1 MSIATASTSAQGH
14 RLRVLLVGK
23 HELACR
29 LLALL
34 RDEPRV
40 QVGIVPARSEV
51 ARDGRETL
59 TGALRAGDQVVPDD
73 GRVALADAVRTFRPA
88 VVVSAG
94 FDRIVK
100 AEVLDAIPNPVNIH
114 FGRLPRYR
122 GSFSIPWAIMNDD
135 DVIGITVHRMAPSI
149 DDGPIHL
156 QATIPNDRGSS
167 CRVLYLQA
175 VERGA
180 ALFRQYLDL
189 VLTTAAVPAIPQDE
203 LAATYYPPEYPGD
216 FRVPWKQM
224 TTYVRNYIRAASF
237 VPLPGAH
244 TSVDDT
250 AFEIEWPVDERFGDP
265 RLAPGTIVSCD
276 GRDWIATLN
285 GLIGPRLVRH
295 AGGEEAFANFVDR
308 RRLAGKRCT

>member
-1 MSIATASTSAQGH
+1 MSVTTASPSAQGH

-40 QVGIVPARSEV
+40 QLGIVPARSEV

-59 TGALRAGDQVVPDD
+59 TGALRAGDQVVADD
-73 GRVALADAVRTFRPA
+73 GRIALADAVRTFRPA

-175 VERGA
+175 VEREGA
-180 ALFRQYLDL
+180 CKREQACR
-189 VLTTAAVPAIPQDE
+189 I
-203 LAATYYPPEYPGD
+203 LAAGT
-216 FRVPWKQM
+216 RSAA
-224 TTYVRNYIRAASF
+224 TTMARRIT
-237 VPLPGAH
+237 PLPGMQAGPA
-244 TSVDDT
+244 DDPLLWIGAT
-250 AFEIEWPVDERFGDP
+250 APF
-265 RLAPGTIVSCD
+265 L
-276 GRDWIATLN
+276 
-285 GLIGPRLVRH
+285 
-295 AGGEEAFANFVDR
+295 EEV
-308 RRLAGKRCT
+308 